1 MPEFHTSAYI
11 NLEPSEF
18 IEGCSKREIRDL
30 IECLGEYGHLPSN
43 LADDEWT
50 KLVLK
55 LAGPGKMQL
64 TVQEEDAIMEI
75 ANKVV
80 A

>member
-1 MPEFHTSAYI
+1 MPEFYTDVTASI
-11 NLEPSEF
+11 EPREF
-18 IEGCSKREIRDL
+18 IQSCSKEEITEL

-43 LADDEWT
+43 IGDDEWT
-50 KLVLK
+50 RLVLK

-64 TVQEEDAIMEI
+64 TVQEEEAIMEI

>member
-1 MPEFHTSAYI
+1 MPEFYTDATVSI
-11 NLEPSEF
+11 EPHEF
-18 IEGCSKREIRDL
+18 IQSCTKEEIRDL
-30 IECLGEYGHLPSN
+30 IEYLGEFGHLPKN
-43 LADDEWT
+43 LGDDEWT
-50 KLVLK
+50 RLVLK

-64 TVQEEDAIMEI
+64 TVQEEEAIMEI